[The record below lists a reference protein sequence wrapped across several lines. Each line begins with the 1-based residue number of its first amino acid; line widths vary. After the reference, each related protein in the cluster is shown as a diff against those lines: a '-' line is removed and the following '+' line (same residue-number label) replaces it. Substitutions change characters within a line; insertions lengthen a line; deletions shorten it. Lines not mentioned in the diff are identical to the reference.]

1 MHLLIRT
8 AILERY
14 TRNIRGREFRRG
26 LMAKDNQI
34 TKSLFIGA
42 FTFIMQNVLRKELP
56 RKASEADFIA
66 KAYDV
71 IYKKVRHIKTNM

>member
-1 MHLLIRT
+1 
-8 AILERY
+8 
-14 TRNIRGREFRRG
+14 
-26 LMAKDNQI
+26 MAEDNQI

-42 FTFIMQNVLRKELP
+42 FTIIMQNVLRKELP

-71 IYKKVRHIKTNM
+71 IYKKVRHIKINM